1 MPSPDLHDGL
11 VFRCIG
17 PFRGGRSVAVAGD
30 PFDRNTCY
38 MGTTGGGVWK
48 SVDGGAYWRSVSDGY
63 FGRASVG
70 AIAVAPS
77 DANVIYVGMGETTIR
92 GNVSHGDGVYR
103 STDAGSTWKHLG
115 LKETRGIGKVRVHPH
130 DPETVFVAAFG
141 HAHGPNPER
150 GLYRTTNGGERWDLV
165 LKVSDNAGAND
176 ISIDPTNP
184 RIIFASFWEARR
196 TPHSLTSGGPGCRL
210 FRSVDGGTSWTDLS
224 EKTGMPKGLLGKIGI
239 SASPARAGRIW
250 AIIENENGGVYRS
263 DDHGDTWERLNE
275 DRNLR
280 QRAWYYSHIYADPRD
295 AETVWVLNVE
305 MFRSID
311 GGKTFGT
318 VPAPHGDNHDLWID
332 PQDPTRIVLGNDGG
346 ATVSYTGGASWT
358 SQYTQPT
365 AEFYHVT
372 TDTRVP
378 YRVYGSQQDNS
389 SMSVPSRSNYNAITV
404 TEWYEIGGG
413 EAGYIAV
420 RPDNPDIIYA
430 GEYMGIMTRRD
441 HATGHTRV
449 ISVWPE
455 DNSGSGAEDY
465 QYRFQW
471 TYPIH
476 LSPHDPNVLMCAGN
490 HVFRSIDEG
499 STWQQISPDL
509 TRNDPSTLG
518 PSGGEITKDNTGA
531 EIYGTIFALAE
542 SPRTP
547 GILWAGSD
555 DGRIHVSRN
564 NGESWTDVSPSLLP
578 EWTLIS
584 IIEPSIHADGTAYVA
599 ANRYKLDDFRP
610 YVLKT
615 IDFGESWTRI
625 SSNLPEDEFVRVVR
639 EDHEVPGLLIGGT
652 EAGLYVSYDD
662 GLRWHNMRGNFPIVP
677 VHDLQ
682 IRADDLVVGTH
693 GRSFWIL
700 DDVSLLRQIA
710 RSGSFY
716 EAPRLFAPRPAIRF
730 ESIGSFGHTPVPGQ
744 NYDFVSVVV
753 PSYDLLDDDAGGKR
767 KHYLDAG
774 ENPPDGA
781 IICYTLPS
789 ASSADISLSI
799 QDRDGND
806 IVSFEPKPPVELKAS
821 SPSDDAQEDEPE
833 EPFLPVNVGLNR
845 FVWDLRVAKATK
857 VSSKGGDQPDRTGP
871 RVLPGS
877 YTVTLKAGEWS
888 ATEQF
893 EVRSDQRG
901 HRVAEDLEAQVAL
914 HSRIHAKHDQ
924 LNRTVNAIRKT
935 RDEISIWKQR
945 AKAAGND
952 AILEEAKA
960 VSDRLDGIE
969 EVLLQTK
976 IQSEQ
981 DSLNYPIRLN
991 SKLSMLGAEVGWST
1005 YAPTAA
1011 MIALFDVLAT
1021 RVDEQIVAFEE
1032 LMRSDAVGLNKA
1044 IRASDLDPIST
1055 STNND

>member
-1 MPSPDLHDGL
+1 MPSPDLHEGL

-17 PFRGGRSVAVAGD
+17 PFRGGRCVAVAGD
-30 PFDRNTCY
+30 PFDRNTFY

-48 SVDGGAYWRSVSDGY
+48 SADGGAYWRNVSDGY
-63 FGRASVG
+63 FQRASVG
-70 AIAVAPS
+70 AVAVAPS

-115 LKETRGIGKVRVHPH
+115 LKETRGIGKVRVHPQ
-130 DPETVFVAAFG
+130 DSNTVLVAAFG

-150 GLYRTTNGGERWDLV
+150 GLYRSTNDGDDWELV
-165 LKVSDNAGAND
+165 LKVSDDAGAND
-176 ISIDPTNP
+176 VSIDPTNP
-184 RIIFASFWEARR
+184 RVIYVSFWEARR

-210 FRSVDGGTSWTDLS
+210 FRSVDGGTSWIDLS
-224 EKTGMPKGLLGKIGI
+224 ERPGMPKGLLGKIGI
-239 SASPARAGRIW
+239 AVSPAKAGRIW
-250 AIIENENGGVYRS
+250 AIVENENGGVFRS
-263 DDHGDTWERLNE
+263 DDHGDSWARLNE
-275 DRNLR
+275 DRNLL
-280 QRAWYYSHIYADPRD
+280 QRAWYYSHIYADPID

-311 GGKTFGT
+311 GGKTFGP

-332 PQDPTRIVLGNDGG
+332 PQDPTRIILGNDGG

-389 SMSVPSRSNYNAITV
+389 SMSVPSRSNHSAITV

-413 EAGYIAV
+413 EAGYISV

-441 HATGHTRV
+441 HASGHTRL

-455 DNSGSGAEDY
+455 DNSGSSAEDY
-465 QYRFQW
+465 RYRFQW
-471 TYPIH
+471 TYPIL

-531 EIYGTIFALAE
+531 EIYGTVFALAE

-564 NGESWTDVSPSLLP
+564 NGETWTDVTPDLLP
-578 EWTLIS
+578 EWTLVS
-584 IIEPSIHADGTAYVA
+584 IIDPSIHADGTAYVA

-615 IDFGESWTRI
+615 TDFGESWTRI
-625 SSNLPEDEFVRVVR
+625 SSNLPKHEFVRVVR
-639 EDHEVPGLLIGGT
+639 EDHEVSGLLICGT

-662 GLRWHNMRGNFPIVP
+662 GLRWHNMRGNFPTVP

-710 RSGSFY
+710 RSSSATT
-716 EAPRLFAPRPAIRF
+716 APRLFAPRPAMRF
-730 ESIGSFGHTPVPGQ
+730 ESIGSFGHTPIPGQ

-753 PSYDLLDDDAGGKR
+753 PSFDLLDDDAGGKR
-767 KHYLDAG
+767 KNYLDAG
-774 ENPPDGA
+774 ENPPDGT
-781 IICYTLPS
+781 IIWYSLPS
-789 ASSADISLSI
+789 VTTDIRLSI
-799 QDRDGND
+799 QHHDGNE
-806 IVSFEPKPPVELKAS
+806 IVAFVPKPPVETKAEP
-821 SPSDDAQEDEPE
+821 PSDEAHENEPE
-833 EPFLPVNVGLNR
+833 GPFLPAKAGLNR
-845 FVWDLRVAKATK
+845 FIWDLRMAKATK
-857 VSSKGGDQPDRTGP
+857 ISTKGGDQPDRTGP
-871 RVLPGS
+871 RLLPGIYS
-877 YTVTLKAGEWS
+877 VVLKSGDWS

-893 EVRSDQRG
+893 EVLPDPRG
-901 HRVAEDLEAQVAL
+901 HGVAADLEAQVSL
-914 HSRIHAKHDQ
+914 HTQIHAKHDQ

-935 RDEISIWKQR
+935 RDEVSIWQQR

-952 AILEEAKA
+952 AILEKAKA
-960 VSDRLDGIE
+960 VSDRLDTIE
-969 EVLLQTK
+969 EVLLQRK

-991 SKLSMLGAEVGWST
+991 SKLAMLGNEVGSGT
-1005 YAPTAA
+1005 HAPTGA
-1011 MIALFDVLAT
+1011 MVELYDQLAVQ
-1021 RVDEQIVAFEE
+1021 VDEQIAAFNS
-1032 LMRSDAVGLNKA
+1032 LMSADISKLNA
-1044 IRASDLDPIST
+1044 AIST
-1055 STNND
+1055 SDITPISLTTETT